1 MWEDEFGV
9 GHAQFEVTV
18 KNIYPNGTLQKVIG
32 NEKLRGLCDRPEA
45 WGMG

>member
-18 KNIYPNGTLQKVIG
+18 KTIYPNGTLQVIG